1 MSTRSNR
8 LAWLTRGT
16 QWAAAGLMIAAGFS
30 VFKPET
36 AVAANPSG
44 DLRIVPIT
52 AYNFVI
58 DSNAESPST
67 YAPKSATLGAQF
79 CNDGADDLTDVSA
92 FIGNFDPDGDTNPVD
107 STPGLYPA
115 RTHSGLVGTF
125 SLTHAGGTAGLH
137 DATRYIGDIA
147 AGDCVTQYWLVSYRQ
162 LDDLGRTVA
171 GGVKPNDDLWLQY
184 DVWATA
190 TDGAAS
196 VEADLTRTVW
206 MRNEISAMA
215 NKIWPNNDG
224 KVPQQYLDAIALTLG
239 WDNIAPGGGNDAYP
253 GELITTQGIWYDLGN
268 VGAGFDNNGDL
279 VPDRN
284 AWLQPIGDPNSYDP
298 GCFRLVRT
306 YGLLIVKRG
315 GGGETLIPFVDQL
328 YFENVPAD
336 NTGVVG
342 LVYYQYV
349 ALDGVCTAGLTPY
362 QEVASGYDNEKFNAD
377 FGAGVPP
384 LTSRAPEV
392 ALDKIVSAASV
403 GPSLPATLTYTLT
416 YTNTGAVSVGNPD
429 LGVPLV
435 VQDSIPTGTTYVA
448 GSAAISNTLP
458 TGATAYTIRYSHDH
472 GATWA
477 NTEGLASTVTDIQ
490 WWLDAT
496 LGAGAGAHVSFQV
509 TVPNG
514 YTSPVVDNTGALSFG
529 AAAPFAEDTATTRV
543 LGANSLGDSVFR
555 DNGAGILFGNGTQD
569 GGETGIANITV
580 TLYYDADGDGV
591 LDATDTLWGT
601 TTSNGSGIY
610 GFSSLPD
617 GKYLAV
623 VDTTD
628 ADLPTGWA
636 ATTSTTRAVDLDS
649 AHASGSAV
657 SVTTA
662 DFGYAPALSLDKVL
676 TSGSPLWEGQLVT
689 YTVNLTNNLPGSG
702 TPTASGCQYIVWSS
716 AEDSRTSGLNATA
729 HFSNAA
735 NAFNVMGPDGL
746 YASSAYNNTRDRIAG
761 TSFSLGTTVGSIT
774 KVEALYSMYLAS
786 ALTDDTAEAFLFFNN
801 TQITT
806 TVLGPSQ
813 LNVYAPGAAAQGLL
827 AWNVTSA
834 RSWAWADITGD
845 LDVEVNA
852 VKSGG
857 GDGGT
862 FYLDAIG
869 LRITSNTNCP
879 YAASTTITTLP
890 FTDTFDTSKLT
901 FVSAEPPVD
910 NTAPAGTLTWD
921 NVGPLYPGQTRPI
934 LVTFRAQ
941 APSVVSE
948 TITNTATVTTAR
960 FGDGRP
966 TNPAT
971 DAVTGTL
978 GATGSITG
986 VVWSD
991 LNTNGWQGTTGYEV
1005 SDGRL
1010 GNINLTLYACRDS
1023 NGLLVTGAA
1032 SNRAC
1037 SFYGS
1042 WHAET
1047 TQLTNSS
1054 GVYAFTGLRNG
1065 YYYVA
1070 VDTASIPGAETQ
1082 RGDVNTQPGLC
1093 ATCDSLSNAT
1103 GDNLG
1108 AATFIGQI
1116 TAANDVVNVS
1126 FGYSVPAALYGNVW
1140 HDNDGDGARD
1150 SGENGLSTVTVQ
1162 LYQSNCTTL
1171 VTSTTTNANGDYS
1184 FGGLTN
1190 GTTYC
1195 IKVSTG
1201 TLPTGGSWTE
1211 TAETDA
1217 SINNAISVTA
1227 TVGVVSGSHDFGFTK
1242 TGTSSIGDTL
1252 YYDWDGDGT
1261 QDGIDEGLPNITV
1274 TLYEDVDGDGQFDLG
1289 TDAVWATQST
1299 GANGAYLF
1307 NNLPAGTFRVA
1318 VDTGDPQFPASAAQ
1332 SGDPNETGPC
1342 VICDSQ
1348 SVVTLPASTAVLT
1361 QDFGYHPTGSG
1372 QIGDTVFNDIDGDG
1386 VQNGVRET
1394 GIVSVTV
1401 QLWADMNGDGTY
1413 VQIATTSTGA
1423 GGSYLFSGLPYG
1435 TYRVI
1440 VDSSDTDLPRDAF
1453 GNRYVPTTP
1462 TSVDRTLTAGSP
1474 SSLTADFGFTALG
1487 AIGDTIF
1494 WDANANGTQDPAE
1507 TGISGVTVSLYVDVN
1522 TDGNYDVGVDT
1533 LVTSTTTNSSGQYLF
1548 TGLNANT
1555 YVVVVGA
1562 VSGSPTLT
1570 ADPNADGVPCPGAGT
1585 GLLCDGQTAVIIHAG
1600 SNFMGADFGYQP
1612 PGALGDTV
1620 WIDSNGDWVRDPGET
1635 GIAYVAVMLTG
1646 PGGCSPCLTETD
1658 SDGLYSFSNLADGT
1672 YTVSVDT
1679 GDSDF
1684 PAGVAQISDP
1694 DITLDHQT
1702 TVVIS
1707 GGSVVSLGGNSCTGC
1722 DLNAD
1727 FGFRYSGPHQLS
1739 GTLCLD
1745 GASVNGVCGGGT
1757 TGVGGDEVA
1766 FSGSTVY
1773 LYLWTD
1779 DGDSVLEPGETVQI
1793 GATTTNATGDYT
1805 FNNVPAG
1812 DLIVAIGAPAENLQ
1826 LSTTTGDTPAT
1837 TVTRTPASGVTTTSY
1852 QIVAVSSDVTGLDFA
1867 FVSTLDYDYGDLP
1880 EVYSTTLQGS
1890 PDGARHVVDASPALY
1905 LGTAPD
1911 TEINGLPD
1919 TLASTDGADEDGVTF
1934 NLPWAN
1940 GPAGGSVDVAVTGTG
1955 YLIGWVDFN
1964 EDGDFTD
1971 AAEMIIDQAVSTGTA
1986 TYTFTVPAG
1995 TFGAGSRT
2003 LYSRFRL
2010 FADAPLFSSLAYFG
2024 TATGGEVEDYL
2035 NSWVL
2040 EIDKDT
2046 STPNVVVGGQAS
2058 YTIVVTNPGT
2068 QPLTG
2073 LTITDSLP
2081 GGFTYVSGAI
2091 TTTNATRT
2099 LTLNPTVGD
2108 TDLAWGDW
2116 DLAPG
2121 GAITITF
2128 SVDVNSAGLGTYDNT
2143 ATVSSTDTGTID
2155 DDGLVGQDTD
2165 TPTGADPENDED
2177 VTIVNTLPT
2186 ATPTPTATFT
2196 STPTP
2201 TATETDTPTA
2211 TASPSDTP
2219 TSTETATPTSTPTD
2233 TDTPTATLTPSDTPT
2248 NTNTPTPTDTPTET
2262 LTPTATLTATDTPVV
2277 TNTPTATNTAT
2288 ATETDTPVVTNTPT
2302 HTATATATQTDTP
2315 TPTQTSTS
2323 VPTWTPTAT
2332 PTSTATP
2339 DLTGVDLQI
2348 LKTASAAQIQP
2359 GGTLTYTLAIT
2370 NAGPA
2375 AALSVLVTDTL
2386 PATLHYVSATGTGWS
2401 CGNVGQALTCTL
2413 GTLAVG
2419 PANSI
2424 TVVTHVDAAA
2434 TGIITNTA
2442 TVSSPAN
2449 DPTPDD
2455 NTSTIGTTVDIPT
2468 AVELTAFRI
2477 RINTGGSITLSWST
2491 AAELD
2496 LFGFRLYR
2504 APVNNPALAQLV
2516 TYQPTTAQ
2524 NANGADYSYTDRP
2537 GEGQWWYWLVDV
2549 STNGVEAWHGPLTA
2563 SLEHGSVLPYQVN
2576 LPYLRR

>member
-1 MSTRSNR
+1 MGLGAVGL
-8 LAWLTRGT
+8 LASPLPAQG
-16 QWAAAGLMIAAGFS
+16 
-30 VFKPET
+30 
-36 AVAANPSG
+36 ANPGG

-52 AYNFVI
+52 SYNFVI

-79 CNDGADDLTDVSA
+79 CNDGANDLTDVSA
-92 FIGNFDPDGDTNPVD
+92 FIGNFDPNGDTNPID
-107 STPGLYPA
+107 STPGVYPA
-115 RTHSGLVGTF
+115 RTHSGLVGTL

-137 DATRYIGDIA
+137 DATRYVGDIA
-147 AGDCVTQYWLVSYRQ
+147 AGDCITQYWLVSYRQ
-162 LDDLGRTVA
+162 LDDLGHTVA

-184 DVWATA
+184 DLWATA
-190 TDGAAS
+190 TDGAGT
-196 VEADLTRTVW
+196 VRADLTRTVW

-315 GGGETLIPFVDQL
+315 GGGETLIAFVDQL

-392 ALDKIVSAASV
+392 ALDKTVSAASV

-416 YTNTGAVSVGNPD
+416 YTNTGSVSVGNPN

-435 VQDSIPTGTTYVA
+435 VQDAIPTGTTYVA

-458 TGATAYTIRYSHDH
+458 AGATAYTIRYSHDH

-477 NTEGLASTVTDIQ
+477 NTEGTASTVTDIQ
-490 WWLDAT
+490 WWLDAA
-496 LGAGAGAHVSFQV
+496 LGAGTGAHVSFQV
-509 TVPNG
+509 TVPSG
-514 YTSPVVDNTGALSFG
+514 YTSPVVDNTGGLSFG

-543 LGANSLGDSVFR
+543 LGANSLGDSVFS

-591 LDATDTLWGT
+591 LDATDPLWGT
-601 TTSNGSGIY
+601 TTTNGSGVY

-623 VDTTD
+623 VDNAD

-649 AHASGSAV
+649 AHASGTAV

-662 DFGYAPALSLDKVL
+662 DFGYSPALSLDKVL

-702 TPTASGCQYIVWSS
+702 TPTATGCQYIVWSTS
-716 AEDSRTSGLNATA
+716 EDSRTSGLNATA
-729 HFSNAA
+729 HFANAA
-735 NAFNVMGPDGL
+735 NVFNVMGPDSL
-746 YASSAYNNTRDRIAG
+746 YASSAYNNTRDRVAG
-761 TSFSLGTTVGSIT
+761 TTFSLGTTVGSIA
-774 KVEALYSMYLAS
+774 KVEALYSMYLGS

-813 LNVYAPGAAAQGLL
+813 LNVYAPGAGAQGLL
-827 AWNVTSA
+827 AWNVTNA

-845 LDVEVNA
+845 LDVEINA

-890 FTDTFDTSKLT
+890 FTDTFNTSKLT

-910 NTAPAGTLTWD
+910 STAPAGTLTWD

-934 LVTFRAQ
+934 HVTFRAQ

-948 TITNTATVTTAR
+948 TITNTATVSTAY
-960 FGDGRP
+960 FGDGRLA
-966 TNPAT
+966 NPAT

-991 LNTNGWQGTTGYEV
+991 LNANGWQGTTGYEV

-1010 GNINLTLYACRDS
+1010 GNINLTLYACRDG
-1023 NGLLVTGAA
+1023 NGLLITGAA

-1042 WHAET
+1042 WQAET

-1116 TAANDVVNVS
+1116 TAANDVINVS

-1150 SGENGLSTVTVQ
+1150 SGENGLTTVTVQ

-1171 VTSTTTNANGDYS
+1171 ITSTTTNANGDYS

-1201 TLPTGGSWTE
+1201 TLPGGGSWTE

-1227 TVGVVSGSHDFGFTK
+1227 TVGVVSGSHDFGFTR
-1242 TGTSSIGDTL
+1242 TGASSIGDTL

-1274 TLYEDVDGDGQFDLG
+1274 TLYEDVDGDGQLDLG
-1289 TDAVWATQST
+1289 MDAVWATQST
-1299 GANGAYLF
+1299 GATGSYLF
-1307 NNLPAGTFRVA
+1307 NNLPAGIFRVA

-1332 SGDPNETGPC
+1332 SADPNETGPC
-1342 VICDSQ
+1342 VVCDSQ
-1348 SVVTLPASTAVLT
+1348 SVVALPAATAVLT

-1372 QIGDTVFNDIDGDG
+1372 QIGDTVFNDVDGNG
-1386 VQNGVRET
+1386 VQSGVRET
-1394 GIVSVTV
+1394 GIASITV
-1401 QLWADMNGDGTY
+1401 QLWADLSGDGVY
-1413 VQIATTSTGA
+1413 VQIATTSTDST
-1423 GGSYLFSGLPYG
+1423 GSYLFTGLPYG
-1435 TYRVI
+1435 AYRVI
-1440 VDSSDTDLPRDAF
+1440 VDTNDSDLPRDAF
-1453 GNRYVPTTP
+1453 SNRYVPTTA
-1462 TSVDRTLTAGSP
+1462 TSVDRTLSSGSP

-1507 TGISGVTVSLYVDVN
+1507 TGISGVTVSLYIDVN
-1522 TDGNYDVGVDT
+1522 ADGNYDAGIDT
-1533 LVTSTTTNSSGQYLF
+1533 AVTSTTTNADGQYLF
-1548 TGLNANT
+1548 TGLSAHT
-1555 YVVVVGA
+1555 YVVVVGSI
-1562 VSGSPTLT
+1562 SGSPTLT

-1585 GLLCDGQTAVIIHAG
+1585 GLLCDGQTATIIHAG
-1600 SNFMGADFGYQP
+1600 SSFMGADFGYRP

-1620 WIDSNGDWVRDPGET
+1620 WLDSDGDWLRDPGET
-1635 GIAYVAVMLTG
+1635 GIPYITVTLTG
-1646 PGGCSPCLTETD
+1646 PGCAPCSTETD

-1672 YTVSVDT
+1672 YTVSINTSDA
-1679 GDSDF
+1679 DF
-1684 PAGVAQISDP
+1684 PAGVAQVSDP
-1694 DITLDHQT
+1694 DVTLDHQT
-1702 TVVIS
+1702 TVGIT
-1707 GGSVVSLGGNSCTGC
+1707 GGGVTSLGGNACSSC

-1745 GASVNGVCGGGT
+1745 GASPNGVCGSGT

-1766 FSGSTVY
+1766 FDDVTVY
-1773 LYLWTD
+1773 LYLWND
-1779 DGDSVLEPGETVQI
+1779 DGDDVLEAGETVQI
-1793 GATTTNATGDYT
+1793 GATTTGTTGDYT
-1805 FNNVPAG
+1805 FSNIPAG
-1812 DLIVAIGAPAENLQ
+1812 RLLVAIGAPAADLH

-1837 TVTRTPASGVTTTSY
+1837 SVVATPGSGATTTSY
-1852 QIVAVSSDVTGLDFA
+1852 QDVTVSGNVSDLDFA
-1867 FVSTLDYDYGDLP
+1867 FVSTLSYDYGDLP
-1880 EVYSTTLQGS
+1880 ETYSTTLQGS
-1890 PDGARHVVDASPALY
+1890 PDGARHVVDASPTLY
-1905 LGTAPD
+1905 LGSVPD
-1911 TEINGLPD
+1911 TELNGTPD
-1919 TLASTDGADEDGVTF
+1919 VLALGDGADEDGVTF
-1934 NLPWAN
+1934 NYPWTN
-1940 GPAGGSVDVAVTGTG
+1940 GVNGGSVTIDVTGSGWLVG
-1955 YLIGWVDFN
+1955 YIDFN

-1971 AAEMIIDQAVSTGTA
+1971 AGEMVIDQAVSTSSA
-1986 TYTFTVPAG
+1986 TYTFDVPAG
-1995 TFGAGSRT
+1995 TFANGSRT
-2003 LYSRFRL
+2003 LYSRFRI
-2010 FADAPLFSSLAYFG
+2010 FADQPLFSSLASFG
-2024 TATGGEVEDYL
+2024 TALDGEVEDYQS
-2035 NSWVL
+2035 SWML
-2040 EIDKDT
+2040 EVDKDT
-2046 STPNVVVGGQAS
+2046 STPNVLAGGQAT
-2058 YTIVVTNPGT
+2058 YTIVTRNSGT
-2068 QPLTG
+2068 QPLTNVQIG
-2073 LTITDSLP
+2073 DALP
-2081 GGFTYVSGAI
+2081 TGFTFVSNSI
-2091 TTTNATRT
+2091 SSNDATRT
-2099 LTLNPTVGD
+2099 TTTDPIAGD
-2108 TDLAWGDW
+2108 DSLVWDTW

-2121 GAITITF
+2121 GAITVTF
-2128 SVDVNSAGLGTYDNT
+2128 TVDVSGAALGTYDNT
-2143 ATVSSTDTGTID
+2143 ALVASDQTGLID
-2155 DDGLVGQDTD
+2155 DDGLVAQDAD
-2165 TPTGADPENDED
+2165 APPGADPENDED
-2177 VTIVNTLPT
+2177 VSIVAVMPTDTPTPTVTFTPTPTLTSSPTVTSAPTSTPTDTPTATETLTPSPTPTLTPTPTDTPTSTSTPTPTDT
-2186 ATPTPTATFT
+2186 ATPTPTPTDTATWTPSPTSTDTPTPTSTPLVSDTPT
-2196 STPTP
+2196 STPTF
-2201 TATETDTPTA
+2201 TA
-2211 TASPSDTP
+2211 TATWTP
-2219 TSTETATPTSTPTD
+2219 TSTETATPT
-2233 TDTPTATLTPSDTPT
+2233 
-2248 NTNTPTPTDTPTET
+2248 
-2262 LTPTATLTATDTPVV
+2262 
-2277 TNTPTATNTAT
+2277 
-2288 ATETDTPVVTNTPT
+2288 PT
-2302 HTATATATQTDTP
+2302 HT
-2315 TPTQTSTS
+2315 ST
-2323 VPTWTPTAT
+2323 PTWTPT
-2332 PTSTATP
+2332 TSP
-2339 DLTGVDLQI
+2339 SGVDLQI
-2348 LKTASAAQIQP
+2348 AKIASATIIEP
-2359 GGTLTYTLAIT
+2359 GDTLTYTLTIT

-2375 AALSVLVTDTL
+2375 DATNLIVNDTL
-2386 PATLHYVSATGTGWS
+2386 PSALHYVSANGGGWS
-2401 CGNVGQALTCTL
+2401 CNTSGATLTCQRASL
-2413 GTLAVG
+2413 LVG
-2419 PANSI
+2419 ATSSI
-2424 TVVTHVDAAA
+2424 TLVTTIDLLASGSV
-2434 TGIITNTA
+2434 INTA
-2442 TVSSPAN
+2442 DVNIPAS

-2455 NTSTIGTTVDIPT
+2455 NSDTAVTTINVPT
-2468 AVELTAFRI
+2468 AVELVDFHVETTTIGAV
-2477 RINTGGSITLSWST
+2477 TLKWAT
-2491 AAELD
+2491 AAEID

-2504 APVNNPALAQLV
+2504 SRVNDPGTAELLAWLPA
-2516 TYQPTTAQ
+2516 TSTGST
-2524 NANGADYSYTDRP
+2524 GADYAYTDQP
-2537 GEGQWWYWLVDV
+2537 DTGAWWYWLVDV
-2549 STNGVEAWHGPLTA
+2549 STSGKEAWHGPLTA
-2563 SLEHGSVLPYQVN
+2563 TLDHNGVFIYRLALP
-2576 LPYLRR
+2576 LMLRR